1 MAVRTSSSRRVAVA
15 KQANKGV
22 TLKVVAEASGVHLST
37 ASRALDLAKRHL
49 IASEVVQRVE
59 AQARRLGY
67 RRDSLAASLRT
78 RRTRLVGVLVPDIAN
93 PVFSPIIS
101 GITERLHA
109 EGYGTIVA
117 DVGPDA
123 KRQAAL
129 VDELIA
135 RRVDGLI
142 LATVQR
148 DDPVLG
154 RCLEL
159 QVPVVLVN
167 RADEADR
174 VPAVVSDDQLGMA
187 LAVEHLVRLGHSRI
201 CHLAGPAHLST
212 GHLRRL
218 GFERAMADHGLKLGR
233 GAVVAARAYD
243 QEAGQRA
250 AQQLLSSVPGLTG
263 IVSANDLLALGAIRA
278 LRAARISCPEDVSII
293 GHNDMPL
300 VDMISPPLTTVRIG
314 PREMGLDAAE
324 LLLSELQ
331 GRTGGVRRV
340 VVRPELIIRASTARP
355 RGTQPGYKSV

>member
-1 MAVRTSSSRRVAVA
+1 MAVRTSSSSHRVAMA
-15 KQANKGV
+15 RHANRDV
-22 TLKVVAEASGVHLST
+22 TLKVVAEAAGVHLST
-37 ASRALDLAKRHL
+37 ASRALDVAKRHL

-59 AQARRLGY
+59 SQARRLGY

-101 GITERLHA
+101 GITERLLA
-109 EGYGTIVA
+109 EGYCTIVA

-154 RCLEL
+154 RCLKL
-159 QVPVVLVN
+159 QIPVVQVN

-174 VPAVVSDDQLGMA
+174 APAVVSDDRLGMA
-187 LAVEHLVRLGHSRI
+187 LAVGHLVQLGHSRI

-218 GFERAMADHGLKLGR
+218 GFERAMADHGFKLGKA
-233 GAVVAARAYD
+233 AVVAAKTYD

-250 AQQLLSSVPGLTG
+250 AEQLLSSNPGLTG
-263 IVSANDLLALGAIRA
+263 IVAANDLLALGALRA
-278 LRAARISCPEDVSII
+278 LQAARISCPDHVSIV

-340 VVRPELIIRASTARP
+340 VVRPALIVRGSTAGP
-355 RGTQPGYKSV
+355 RRT